1 MSTCLVKSFLQRSN
15 VHYFVCDDKPV
26 VVVVNDDVAVDER
39 GERVSYI
46 LLKRKKAFLLEQII
60 LSFLL
65 FWFIRCSLQER
76 LSQ

>member
-1 MSTCLVKSFLQRSN
+1 MSTCLVKSFPQRSN
-15 VHYFVCDDKPV
+15 VHYFVCDDKPA

-46 LLKRKKAFLLEQII
+46 LLKRKKAFLLEQIV